1 MYTNK
6 KRMKNHNLKIANP
19 CNEDWNKMA
28 RNQLGRHCQLCE
40 KTVVDFTKMSSEE
53 IKEYL
58 LKRGNERICGRII
71 KEPIKRI
78 PSKKEQWF
86 NALQLKINQRVG
98 FIPMRVSLLSM
109 LSVLMVLF
117 GCNQNPAENKPS
129 IKEKN
134 PVTTSD
140 SIACD
145 TTKRIDE
152 LHTVGNIASPY
163 IDPPGPLMGDIVH
176 ELGEVDEQFDEIP
189 VVGKIAIEEDVDR
202 PK

>member
-1 MYTNK
+1 
-6 KRMKNHNLKIANP
+6 MKNHKLKIEKP
-19 CNEDWNKMA
+19 CNENWDKMSKN
-28 RNQLGRHCQLCE
+28 NQGRHCQLCD

-71 KEPIKRI
+71 KEPIKRA

-86 NALQLKINQRVG
+86 NSLQLKINKRIG
-98 FIPMRVSLLSM
+98 FIPIRVSLLSL

-117 GCNQNPAENKPS
+117 GCNQNVVENKNGT
-129 IKEKN
+129 KDN
-134 PVTTSD
+134 PPATAPD
-140 SIACD
+140 SITND
-145 TTKRIDE
+145 STQRIDE
-152 LHTVGNIASPY
+152 LHTVGNIARPE
-163 IDPPGPLMGDIVH
+163 PLMGDIVH
-176 ELGEVDEQFDEIP
+176 ELGEVDEQFNEIP

>member
-1 MYTNK
+1 
-6 KRMKNHNLKIANP
+6 MKNHKLKIEKP
-19 CNEDWNKMA
+19 CNENWDKMSKN
-28 RNQLGRHCQLCE
+28 NQGRHCQLCD

-71 KEPIKRI
+71 KEPIKRA

-86 NALQLKINQRVG
+86 NSLRLKINQRIA
-98 FIPMRVSLLSM
+98 FRPIRYSLLSL

-117 GCNQNPAENKPS
+117 GCNQNVVENKNGT
-129 IKEKN
+129 KDN
-134 PVTTSD
+134 PPTTAPD
-140 SIACD
+140 SITND
-145 TTKRIDE
+145 STQRIDE
-152 LHTVGNIASPY
+152 LHTVGNIARPE
-163 IDPPGPLMGDIVH
+163 PLMGDIVH
-176 ELGEVDEQFDEIP
+176 ELGEVDEQFNEIP

>member
-1 MYTNK
+1 
-6 KRMKNHNLKIANP
+6 MKNHNLKIEKP
-19 CNEDWNKMA
+19 CREDWNKMA
-28 RNQLGRHCQLCE
+28 PNQLGRHCQLCE

-58 LKRGNERICGRII
+58 LKKSNERICGRII

-86 NALQLKINQRVG
+86 NGLQLKINQRVG
-98 FIPMRVSLLSM
+98 FIPIRVSLISM
-109 LSVLMVLF
+109 LSVLMVLL
-117 GCNQNPAENKPS
+117 GCNQNTAEKKLDT
-129 IKEKN
+129 KEN
-134 PVTTSD
+134 SPITSGD
-140 SIACD
+140 SIAND
-145 TTKRIDE
+145 STQRIDE
-152 LHTVGNIASPY
+152 LHTVGNIAKPE
-163 IDPPGPLMGDIVH
+163 PLMGDIVH